1 MRLLCVSV
9 SVSAFVATLTERLS
23 DCLVLRQEER
33 DEESPCLFFSLCGCL
48 FIARNFSIV
57 SCVNLGIYRCHALL
71 GLSLNSSHVF
81 IIKSHTHESTHNR
94 LADKYAS
101 NAAAFEFEAI
111 LHVFDF
117 HWLLFFVCSCCSC
130 FSPSQVAPGQPPDPK
145 KRSHGLV
152 LPSGSLAASRVNGCA
167 RANFFLRE
175 LKVARWEAGPFSL
188 LPTCLPAFLRATF
201 ITWFQLQLLVPK
213 GAREYECV
221 WVWVLSRHFYLRWW
235 P

>member
-1 MRLLCVSV
+1 MPCLAGFKLKFIPCIYYQGAHSWIHSQQTRWQICEQRAAALNSKLFCMFLIFTGFYFLCVV
-9 SVSAFVATLTERLS
+9 VALASPLLKWHLTNPQTR
-23 DCLVLRQEER
+23 
-33 DEESPCLFFSLCGCL
+33 
-48 FIARNFSIV
+48 
-57 SCVNLGIYRCHALL
+57 
-71 GLSLNSSHVF
+71 
-81 IIKSHTHESTHNR
+81 
-94 LADKYAS
+94 
-101 NAAAFEFEAI
+101 
-111 LHVFDF
+111 
-117 HWLLFFVCSCCSC
+117 
-130 FSPSQVAPGQPPDPK
+130 K

-167 RANFFLRE
+167 RVNFFLRE

-201 ITWFQLQLLVPK
+201 ITWFQLQLLVSK

>member
-1 MRLLCVSV
+1 M
-9 SVSAFVATLTERLS
+9 
-23 DCLVLRQEER
+23 
-33 DEESPCLFFSLCGCL
+33 
-48 FIARNFSIV
+48 

-71 GLSLNSSHVF
+71 GFSLNSSHVF
-81 IIKSHTHESTHNR
+81 IIKAHTHESTHNR

-101 NAAAFEFEAI
+101 NA
-111 LHVFDF
+111 
-117 HWLLFFVCSCCSC
+117 LLPLNSKLFCMFLIFCCSC

-175 LKVARWEAGPFSL
+175 LKVARWEEGPFSL

-221 WVWVLSRHFYLRWW
+221 WV
-235 P
+235 

>member
-1 MRLLCVSV
+1 M
-9 SVSAFVATLTERLS
+9 
-23 DCLVLRQEER
+23 
-33 DEESPCLFFSLCGCL
+33 PCLAGFKLK
-48 FIARNFSIV
+48 FIP
-57 SCVNLGIYRCHALL
+57 CIYYQGAHSWIHSQQTRWQIC
-71 GLSLNSSHVF
+71 
-81 IIKSHTHESTHNR
+81 EQR
-94 LADKYAS
+94 
-101 NAAAFEFEAI
+101 AAAFEFEAI

-130 FSPSQVAPGQPPDPK
+130 FSPSQVAPGQPQTQK

-175 LKVARWEAGPFSL
+175 LKVARWEEGPFSL

-201 ITWFQLQLLVPK
+201 ITWFQLQLLLPK

>member
-1 MRLLCVSV
+1 M
-9 SVSAFVATLTERLS
+9 
-23 DCLVLRQEER
+23 LRQEER
-33 DEESPCLFFSLCGCL
+33 DEESPCLFFSHCGCL

-81 IIKSHTHESTHNR
+81 IIKAHTHESTLNR

-101 NAAAFEFEAI
+101 NA
-111 LHVFDF
+111 
-117 HWLLFFVCSCCSC
+117 LLPLNSKLFCMFLIFTGFYFLCVVVALA
-130 FSPSQVAPGQPPDPK
+130 SPLLKWHLTNPQTRK

-175 LKVARWEAGPFSL
+175 LKVARWEEGPFSL

-221 WVWVLSRHFYLRWW
+221 
-235 P
+235 